1 MMMLTVTV
9 TVHFVE
15 DSMASPLASA
25 RAQDGV
31 LEFLNT
37 VVPHNGQLVD
47 LFQRDEDVIVWLE
60 RVGLLDLVVMG
71 DDGLYRGLAIEARQ
85 LRENL
90 RQLVLQRKL
99 GEPVDTEPLNHVL
112 TAGSYQM
119 ELVEDGDGKLKAMY
133 RFPAQTP
140 RQVLVPIA
148 IAAAEL
154 LARGDFMLIRQCESP
169 DCPLWF
175 YDRTKS
181 HRRRWCNMTICGN
194 REKAARFRTRVHS
207 DRLTQ

>member
-1 MMMLTVTV
+1 
-9 TVHFVE
+9 
-15 DSMASPLASA
+15 MASPLASV
-25 RAQDGV
+25 RAQDAV

-37 VVPHNGQLVD
+37 VVPRNGQLLD
-47 LFQRDEDVIVWLE
+47 LFQSDEDVLAWLE
-60 RVGLLDLVVMG
+60 RTGLLEMVVMRE
-71 DDGLYRGLAIEARQ
+71 DGIYRGLATEARQ
-85 LRENL
+85 LRENV

-99 GEPVDTEPLNHVL
+99 GQLVDTGLLNWVL
-112 TAGSYQM
+112 GDGSYQM
-119 ELVEDGDGKLKAMY
+119 ELVEDEAGNLNALY

-140 RQVLVPIA
+140 TQVLVPVA

-154 LARGDFMLIRQCESP
+154 LVRGDFLLVRQCESP

-194 REKAARFRTRVHS
+194 RQKAARFRTRLLCGGLVE
-207 DRLTQ
+207 QE

>member
-1 MMMLTVTV
+1 
-9 TVHFVE
+9 
-15 DSMASPLASA
+15 MASPLASV
-25 RAQDGV
+25 RAQDAV

-37 VVPHNGQLVD
+37 VVPRNGQLLD
-47 LFQRDEDVIVWLE
+47 LFQSDEDVLAWLE
-60 RVGLLDLVVMG
+60 RTGLLEMVVMRE
-71 DDGLYRGLAIEARQ
+71 DGIYRGLATEARQ
-85 LRENL
+85 LRENV

-99 GEPVDTEPLNHVL
+99 GQLVDTGLLNWVL
-112 TAGSYQM
+112 GAGSYQM
-119 ELVEDGDGKLKAMY
+119 ELVEDEAGNLNALY

-140 RQVLVPIA
+140 TQVLVPVA

-154 LARGDFMLIRQCESP
+154 LVRGDFLLVRQCESP

-194 REKAARFRTRVHS
+194 RQKAARFRTRLLCGGLVE
-207 DRLTQ
+207 QE

>member
-1 MMMLTVTV
+1 
-9 TVHFVE
+9 
-15 DSMASPLASA
+15 MASPLASV

-37 VVPHNGQLVD
+37 VVPRNGQLLD
-47 LFQRDEDVIVWLE
+47 LFQCDEDVRAWLE
-60 RVGLLDLVVMG
+60 RTGMLEMVVLHE
-71 DDGLYRGLAIEARQ
+71 DGLPQGLAPEARQ
-85 LRENL
+85 LREEV

-99 GEPVDTEPLNHVL
+99 GQPVDAEALNRVL
-112 TAGSYQM
+112 STGAYQM
-119 ELVEDGDGKLKAMY
+119 ELVEDGAGNLKALY

-140 RQVLVPIA
+140 MQVLVPVA

-154 LARGDFMLIRQCESP
+154 LARGNFSLIRQCESP

-181 HRRRWCNMTICGN
+181 HRRRWCNMTLCGN
-194 REKAARFRTRVHS
+194 RQKAARFRTKLLCGHLVE
-207 DRLTQ
+207 Q

>member
-1 MMMLTVTV
+1 
-9 TVHFVE
+9 
-15 DSMASPLASA
+15 MASPLASV
-25 RAQDGV
+25 RAQDAV

-37 VVPHNGQLVD
+37 VVPRNGQLLD
-47 LFQRDEDVIVWLE
+47 LLQSDEDVLAWLE
-60 RVGLLDLVVMG
+60 RAGLLEMVVMRE
-71 DDGLYRGLAIEARQ
+71 DGIYRGLASEARQ
-85 LRENL
+85 LRENV

-99 GEPVDTEPLNHVL
+99 GQLVDTGLLNWVL
-112 TAGSYQM
+112 GAGSYQM
-119 ELVEDGDGKLKAMY
+119 ELVEDEAGNLNALY

-140 RQVLVPIA
+140 TQVLVPVA

-154 LARGDFMLIRQCESP
+154 LVRGDFLLVRQCESP

-194 REKAARFRTRVHS
+194 RQKAARFRTRLLCGGLVE
-207 DRLTQ
+207 QE